1 MNSKD
6 VFVGTIKKCK
16 NIYCYENYGE
26 ERFVTDFIVGHAKLG
41 ETHKYVD
48 VIYENAILI
57 KVSESKYIW
66 VDLLTNKFEELLVNL
81 GISINTIGTV
91 PSYDGDLFVDQKTIQ
106 PLFDVNKGNLSIKK
120 AKTLVKSMNNVTNKS
135 I

>member
-1 MNSKD
+1 MNSKG
-6 VFVGTIKKCK
+6 VFVGTVKKCK

-41 ETHKYVD
+41 ETHKYVN

-66 VDLLTNKFEELLVNL
+66 VDLLTNKIEELLVNL
-81 GISINTIGTV
+81 GISINTIGTA
-91 PSYDGDLFVDQKTIQ
+91 PCYDGDLFIDEKTIQ
-106 PLFDVNKGNLSIKK
+106 PVFKDNKNNLSIKK
-120 AKTLVKSMNNVTNKS
+120 VKSLVRNCK
-135 I
+135 

>member
-1 MNSKD
+1 MNSND

-26 ERFVTDFIVGHAKLG
+26 ERFIIDFIVGHTKFG
-41 ETHKYVD
+41 EIHRYADTV
-48 VIYENAILI
+48 YENAILI
-57 KVSESKYIW
+57 KVNESKYIW
-66 VDLLTNKFEELLVNL
+66 IDLLTNKFEELLVNL

-120 AKTLVKSMNNVTNKS
+120 VKTLAKSTSNITNKS